1 MKLTFLGTAAAEAFP
16 GVFCNCEHCIACRKL
31 KGKNI
36 RTRSQAIVNDDL
48 LIDLPA
54 DTLHHFLTNDI
65 EGDKIK
71 YLLVTHS
78 HSDHFYPN
86 ELHFRHPPF
95 AHNARAEVLKA
106 YLGEGAMKAYQTFGE
121 RKNVEV
127 EFLPLFTPTKIGDYE
142 VTALPARHAPGDDA
156 RIFIIKQG
164 DKTMLYAHDTGY
176 FFEEVFDY
184 IKDNN
189 VQFDM
194 ITFDC
199 TNVNLPISNEGGH
212 MGIPN
217 INRVRERL
225 ADAIKPDAK
234 LYINHFSHNGAP
246 IHHELEAQVQPM
258 GLEVS
263 YDGCVVEF

>member
-16 GVFCNCEHCIACRKL
+16 GVFCNCEACIACRKL

-36 RTRSQAIVNDDL
+36 RTRSQSIVNEDL
-48 LIDLPA
+48 LIDLPV
-54 DTLHHFLTNDI
+54 DTLHHFLENDI

-86 ELHFRHPPF
+86 ELHYRHPPF
-95 AHNARAEVLKA
+95 AHNARVENLKMFV
-106 YLGEGAMKAYQTFGE
+106 GQGAMDVYQAYGE
-121 RKNVEV
+121 RKNVEA

-142 VTALPARHAPGDDA
+142 VTALPARHFPGDDA
-156 RIFIIKQG
+156 RIFIIKG
-164 DKTMLYAHDTGY
+164 DKTLLYAHDTGY

-184 IKDNN
+184 IAQNKIE
-189 VQFDM
+189 FDM

-199 TNVNLPISNEGGH
+199 TNVNLPASDEGGH
-212 MGIPN
+212 MGIAN
-217 INRVRERL
+217 IERVRARL
-225 ADAIKPDAK
+225 SDAIRPDTK

-246 IHHELEAQVQPM
+246 IHHELEAQVNPM
-258 GLEVS
+258 GLEVA